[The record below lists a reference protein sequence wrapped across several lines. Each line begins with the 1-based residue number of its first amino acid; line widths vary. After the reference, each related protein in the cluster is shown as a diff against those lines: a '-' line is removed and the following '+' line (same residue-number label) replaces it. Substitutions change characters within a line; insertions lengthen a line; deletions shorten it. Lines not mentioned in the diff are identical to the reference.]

1 MIAYPLHTMRGDS
14 EESLDFLKTQFYF
27 TCACIVGFTVLLVVE
42 CMLILFMVKLTRE
55 KHLILQSDN
64 NISTGNFTI
73 ESSDK
78 SLAFETVSA
87 SHTPQ

>member
-1 MIAYPLHTMRGDS
+1 MIAYPLHVIHGDS
-14 EESLDFLKTQFYF
+14 EVNTNYLKTQLYF

-42 CMLILFMVKLTRE
+42 GMFILFMVKLTRE
-55 KHLILQSDN
+55 KDLILQSDN
-64 NISTGNFTI
+64 NISTSDLTI

-78 SLAFETVSA
+78 SLAFETVTV